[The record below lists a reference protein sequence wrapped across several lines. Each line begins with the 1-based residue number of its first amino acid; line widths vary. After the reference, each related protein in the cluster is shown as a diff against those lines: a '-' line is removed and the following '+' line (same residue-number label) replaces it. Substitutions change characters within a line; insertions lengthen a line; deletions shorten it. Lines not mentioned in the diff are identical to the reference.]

1 MSEQTGFR
9 ADLGRAA
16 RAWSLEPK
24 IVAISAALG
33 LVASAPDPWSWLL
46 LPAFLF
52 SIGWQGTQL
61 MFYLRAYR
69 GLPILSGE
77 LWRFTWS
84 FLGRF
89 FVLGL
94 VASMPLLAA
103 LVTYVLV
110 TGRTDAAATIL
121 TFGGAAVTAAV
132 IFLQPPLAYSTRRV
146 SIAVWLGFRALRR
159 TWPASAWYA
168 LVPAI
173 LNLAAVTFA
182 LRATDWWR
190 ILIPGGVAVLNLWLA
205 GAIAAL
211 YLRLHEIGDDGA
223 AHAPHGERLDPRSE
237 PRPDA

>member
-1 MSEQTGFR
+1 MSERTGFR
-9 ADLGRAA
+9 ADLGQAA
-16 RAWSLEPK
+16 RAWRLEPR
-24 IVAISAALG
+24 IIGIAAALG
-33 LVASAPDPWSWLL
+33 LAASAPDPWSLLL

-69 GLPILSGE
+69 GLPILSVE

-89 FVLGL
+89 FILGL
-94 VASMPLLAA
+94 VASVPLIAA

-110 TGRTDAAATIL
+110 TGRVDAVATIL
-121 TFGGAAVTAAV
+121 TVGGAAVTAAV

-159 TWPASAWYA
+159 TWPGSAWYA
-168 LVPAI
+168 IVPAA
-173 LNLAAVTFA
+173 LNLAAITYA
-182 LRATDWWR
+182 LRATAWWR
-190 ILIPGGVAVLNLWLA
+190 VLIPAGVAVLNLWLA
-205 GAIAAL
+205 GAVAAL
-211 YLRLHEIGDDGA
+211 YLRLHETGDDGA
-223 AHAPHGERLDPRSE
+223 VYTPRGERLDPRSE